1 MATPRLPGTAE
12 PARPASI
19 VHSLLHLLL
28 IAAAIYAG
36 LVLLLLLFENKLVYF
51 PGHPGR
57 ETGDWQP
64 AGLPVEDVRL
74 VAEDG
79 VALHA
84 WWIPAPDAQF
94 TFLAFHGN
102 AGNIAHRAPVYR
114 FLHSLP
120 ANVLAVEYRGYGR
133 SEGAPNEAGMY
144 RDARAGW
151 EYLVRERGVAPERV
165 IAFGQSLGTA
175 VAADLATERAVGG
188 IVLEAPF
195 PSAREVARRVYPF
208 LPGIGFFLRTKFE
221 TAAKLARGGTPL
233 LVVHCAQDPVISF
246 ALGEETFRRAGEP
259 KRLFRVAGYCHEE
272 ASQVAPEEYRRE
284 LTEFLAGIRALP

>member
-1 MATPRLPGTAE
+1 MATPRLPGVTR
-12 PARPASI
+12 PARPAGI
-19 VHSLLHLLL
+19 VQSFLHLLL

-36 LVLLLLLFENKLVYF
+36 LILLLLLFEKKLVYF

-64 AGLPVEDVRL
+64 AGLPAEDVRL
-74 VAEDG
+74 TTEDG
-79 VALHA
+79 VTLHG
-84 WWIPAPDAQF
+84 WWIRSAAAQF

-133 SEGAPNEAGMY
+133 SEGAPDEQGLY

-151 EYLVRERGVAPERV
+151 EHLVRERGIPPERI

-175 VAADLATERAVGG
+175 VAADLVAERRVGG

-195 PSAREVARRVYPF
+195 PSAREVARRLYPF
-208 LPGIGFFLRTKFE
+208 LPGIGYFLRTKFE
-221 TAAKLARGGTPL
+221 TAAKLERGGTPL
-233 LVVHCAQDPVISF
+233 LVVHCAQDPVLSF

-259 KRLFRVAGYCHEE
+259 KRLLRIAAYCHEE
-272 ASQVAPEEYRRE
+272 ASQVRPEEYRAA
-284 LTEFLAGIRALP
+284 LAEFLALLGGQR

>member
-1 MATPRLPGTAE
+1 VAAPRLPGTIQ

-19 VHSLLHLLL
+19 VQSLLHLLL
-28 IAAAIYAG
+28 IAAAVYAG
-36 LVLLLLLFENKLVYF
+36 LILLLLLFEKKLVYF

-84 WWIPAPDAQF
+84 WWIPVPDGEF

-102 AGNIAHRAPVYR
+102 AGNVAHRAPVYR

-133 SEGAPNEAGMY
+133 SEGAPDEPGIY

-151 EYLVRERGVAPERV
+151 EHLVRKRGIAPERI

-175 VAADLATERAVGG
+175 VAADLAAERTVGG
-188 IVLEAPF
+188 IVLESPF

-208 LPGIGFFLRTKFE
+208 LPGIGYFLRTKFE
-221 TAAKLARGGTPL
+221 IAAKLETGGVPL
-233 LVVHCAQDPVISF
+233 LVVHCAQDPVINF

-259 KRLFRVAGYCHEE
+259 KRLFRVNGYCHEE
-272 ASQVAPEEYRRE
+272 ASRLAPEEYRQA
-284 LTEFLAGIRALP
+284 LTSFLTSILRQQ